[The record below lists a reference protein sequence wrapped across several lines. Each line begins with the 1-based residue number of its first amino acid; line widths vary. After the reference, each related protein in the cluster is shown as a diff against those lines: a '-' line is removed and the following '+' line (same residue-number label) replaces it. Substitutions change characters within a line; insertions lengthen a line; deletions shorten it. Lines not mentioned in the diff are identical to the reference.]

1 MEINKLTN
9 QANAHIKSTDAS
21 ESSQNASKVSRA
33 DKSAELTD
41 KVSLENF
48 SAKKSEQL
56 FAKIELEKQNQS
68 SFGKLKEMKA
78 KLQAY
83 EAAKN
88 ESPEAAKNTEI
99 GKMLNDPEVW
109 SKIAENMVDK

>member
-9 QANAHIKSTDAS
+9 HVNGQIKSTDAS
-21 ESSQNASKVSRA
+21 ESSKGASKVTRTE
-33 DKSAELTD
+33 KPAEFTD
-41 KVSLENF
+41 KVSLENY

-56 FAKIELEKQNQS
+56 FAKIELEKLNQS
-68 SFGKLKEMKA
+68 SFGKLKDYKA

-109 SKIAENMVDK
+109 SKIAQNIVDK

>member
-9 QANAHIKSTDAS
+9 HVNGQIKSTDAS
-21 ESSQNASKVSRA
+21 ENSQQASKVSRA
-33 DKSAELTD
+33 EKSPELTD

-48 SAKKSEQL
+48 SAKKSEEL
-56 FAKIELEKQNQS
+56 FAKIELEKQNQA
-68 SFGKLKEMKA
+68 SFGKLKDYKA

-83 EAAKN
+83 EAAKK

-109 SKIAENMVDK
+109 SKIAQNIVDK